1 MDRRQVYGGPSPP
14 FFFQAWFMYSGCTR
28 GWPARGVF
36 PYFSRGGA
44 PASGEL
50 AVSLYGGAGV

>member
-1 MDRRQVYGGPSPP
+1 MDRRLVYGGPSPP
-14 FFFQAWFMYSGCTR
+14 FVSLAWSMYSECTCR
-28 GWPARGVF
+28 WPARGVF